1 MTPRKTKGLGKG
13 LPSMFG
19 VKSVADV
26 LEPKT
31 PNGEIQKLPL
41 VKLHPGKYQAR
52 RTLSEESI
60 QELARSIQEK
70 GIINPIVV
78 RKIDENSYEILA
90 GERRFRAATQIG
102 LKEVPVSVLEVGD
115 EDALIIGLIE
125 NLQRED
131 LNVVDAAL
139 GVQRLIQEFNFS
151 HEQAAQAVGRSRSAV
166 SNLIRLLSLPEE
178 IQVFLKDGEL
188 DMGHARALLPLEKDE
203 QLEVAEEII
212 KKGLSVRQ
220 VEVLVERKKKLK
232 EESALAEEEPE
243 TPLIDLTKFE
253 KQLGKLYG
261 TGVKLSANAKGKGK
275 IVLNFSNKEEF
286 AVLMKKLNK
295 IFFIES

>member
-31 PNGEIQKLPL
+31 PNGDVQKLPL
-41 VKLHPGKYQAR
+41 AKLHPGKYQAR
-52 RTLSEESI
+52 KTLSEESI
-60 QELARSIQEK
+60 QELAHSIQEK

-78 RKIDENSYEILA
+78 RKTEENSYEILA
-90 GERRFRAATQIG
+90 GERRFRAATLIG
-102 LKEVPVSVLEVGD
+102 LKEVPVSILEVGD

-131 LNVVDAAL
+131 LNVIDATW

-178 IQVFLKDGEL
+178 IQTYLKDGEL
-188 DMGHARALLPLEKDE
+188 DMGHARALLPLEKVE
-203 QLEVAEEII
+203 QIELAEEII

-220 VEVLVERKKKLK
+220 VEALVEKIKKQK
-232 EESALAEEEPE
+232 EESETPAEEGEIILP
-243 TPLIDLTKFE
+243 DFTKFE

-261 TGVKLSANAKGKGK
+261 TPVKLSANAKGKGK
-275 IVLNFSNKEEF
+275 IVLNFANKEE
-286 AVLMKKLNK
+286 LMALLKKLNK
-295 IFFIES
+295 K

>member
-295 IFFIES
+295 K

>member
-31 PNGEIQKLPL
+31 PNGDVQKLPL
-41 VKLHPGKYQAR
+41 AKLHPGKYQAR
-52 RTLSEESI
+52 KTLSEESI
-60 QELARSIQEK
+60 QELAHSIQEK

-78 RKIDENSYEILA
+78 RKVEENSYEILA
-90 GERRFRAATQIG
+90 GERRFRAATLIG
-102 LKEVPVSVLEVGD
+102 LKEVPVSILEVGD

-131 LNVVDAAL
+131 LNVIDAAW

-178 IQVFLKDGEL
+178 IQTYLKNGEL
-188 DMGHARALLPLEKDE
+188 DMGHARALLPLEKVE
-203 QLEVAEEII
+203 QIELAEEII

-220 VEVLVERKKKLK
+220 VE
-232 EESALAEEEPE
+232 ALAEKIKKQKEEPE
-243 TPLIDLTKFE
+243 TPAEEGEIILPDFTKFE
-253 KQLGKLYG
+253 KQLGRLYG
-261 TGVKLSANAKGKGK
+261 TPVKLSANAKGKGK
-275 IVLNFSNKEEF
+275 IVLNFANKEE
-286 AVLMKKLNK
+286 LMALLKKLNK
-295 IFFIES
+295 K

>member
-90 GERRFRAATQIG
+90 GERRFRASIG
-102 LKEVPVSVLEVGD
+102 LKDVPVSVLEVGD

-295 IFFIES
+295 K

>member
-31 PNGEIQKLPL
+31 PNGDVQKLPL
-41 VKLHPGKYQAR
+41 AKLHPGKYQAR
-52 RTLSEESI
+52 KTLSEESI
-60 QELARSIQEK
+60 QELAHSIQEK

-78 RKIDENSYEILA
+78 RKTEENSYEILA
-90 GERRFRAATQIG
+90 GERRFRAATLIG
-102 LKEVPVSVLEVGD
+102 LKEVPVSILEVGD

-131 LNVVDAAL
+131 LNVIDAAW

-178 IQVFLKDGEL
+178 IQTNLKDGEL
-188 DMGHARALLPLEKDE
+188 DMGHARALLPLEKVE
-203 QLEVAEEII
+203 QIELAEEII

-220 VEVLVERKKKLK
+220 VEALVEKIKKQK
-232 EESALAEEEPE
+232 EEPE
-243 TPLIDLTKFE
+243 TPSEEEQTLFPDFTKFE

-261 TGVKLSANAKGKGK
+261 TPVKLSANAKGKGK
-275 IVLNFSNKEEF
+275 IVLNFANKEE
-286 AVLMKKLNK
+286 LMALLKKLNK
-295 IFFIES
+295 K

>member
-31 PNGEIQKLPL
+31 PNGDVQKLPL

-52 RTLSEESI
+52 KTLSEDSI
-60 QELARSIQEK
+60 QELAHSIQEK

-78 RKIDENSYEILA
+78 RKIEENSYEILA
-90 GERRFRAATQIG
+90 GERRFRAATLIG
-102 LKEVPVSVLEVGD
+102 LKEVPVSILEVGD

-131 LNVVDAAL
+131 LNVIDAAW

-178 IQVFLKDGEL
+178 IQTFLKDGEL
-188 DMGHARALLPLEKDE
+188 DMGHARALLPLEKAE
-203 QLEVAEEII
+203 QIELAEEII

-220 VEVLVERKKKLK
+220 VEALVERIKKQK
-232 EESALAEEEPE
+232 EELATPTEEEEISLPDF
-243 TPLIDLTKFE
+243 TRFE
-253 KQLGKLYG
+253 KQLGKLFA
-261 TGVKLSANAKGKGK
+261 TTVKLSANAKGKGK
-275 IVLNFSNKEEF
+275 IVLNFANKEE
-286 AVLMKKLNK
+286 LMALLKKLNK
-295 IFFIES
+295 K

>member
-31 PNGEIQKLPL
+31 PNGDVQKLPL
-41 VKLHPGKYQAR
+41 AKLHPGKYQAR
-52 RTLSEESI
+52 KTLSEESI
-60 QELARSIQEK
+60 QELAHSIQEK

-78 RKIDENSYEILA
+78 RKVEENSYEILA
-90 GERRFRAATQIG
+90 GERRFRAATLIG
-102 LKEVPVSVLEVGD
+102 LKEVPVSILEVGD

-131 LNVVDAAL
+131 LNVIDAAW

-178 IQVFLKDGEL
+178 IQTYLKKGEL
-188 DMGHARALLPLEKDE
+188 DMGHARALLPLEKVE
-203 QLEVAEEII
+203 QIELAEEII

-220 VEVLVERKKKLK
+220 VEALVEKIKKQK
-232 EESALAEEEPE
+232 EEPE
-243 TPLIDLTKFE
+243 TPAEEGEIILPDFTKFE

-261 TGVKLSANAKGKGK
+261 TPVKLSANAKGKGK
-275 IVLNFSNKEEF
+275 IVLNFANKEE
-286 AVLMKKLNK
+286 LMALLKKLNK
-295 IFFIES
+295 K

>member
-31 PNGEIQKLPL
+31 PNGDVQKLPL
-41 VKLHPGKYQAR
+41 AKLHPGKYQAR
-52 RTLSEESI
+52 KTLSEESI
-60 QELARSIQEK
+60 QELAHSIQEK

-78 RKIDENSYEILA
+78 RKVEENSYEILA
-90 GERRFRAATQIG
+90 GERRFRAATLIG
-102 LKEVPVSVLEVGD
+102 LKEVPVSILEVGD

-131 LNVVDAAL
+131 LNVIDAAW

-178 IQVFLKDGEL
+178 IQTYLKNGEL
-188 DMGHARALLPLEKDE
+188 DMGHARALLPLEKVE
-203 QLEVAEEII
+203 QIELAEEII

-220 VEVLVERKKKLK
+220 VEALVEKIKKQK
-232 EESALAEEEPE
+232 EEPE
-243 TPLIDLTKFE
+243 TPAEEGEIILPDFTKFE
-253 KQLGKLYG
+253 KQLGRLYG
-261 TGVKLSANAKGKGK
+261 TPVKLSANAKGKGK
-275 IVLNFSNKEEF
+275 IVLNFANNEE
-286 AVLMKKLNK
+286 LMALLKKLNK
-295 IFFIES
+295 K

>member
-31 PNGEIQKLPL
+31 PNGDVQKLPL
-41 VKLHPGKYQAR
+41 AKLHPGKYQAR
-52 RTLSEESI
+52 KTLSEESI
-60 QELARSIQEK
+60 QELAHSIQEK

-78 RKIDENSYEILA
+78 RKVEENSYEILA
-90 GERRFRAATQIG
+90 GERRFRAATLIG
-102 LKEVPVSVLEVGD
+102 LKEVPVSILEVGD

-131 LNVVDAAL
+131 LNVIDAAW

-178 IQVFLKDGEL
+178 IQTYLKNGEL
-188 DMGHARALLPLEKDE
+188 DMGHARALLPLEKVE
-203 QLEVAEEII
+203 QIELAEEII

-220 VEVLVERKKKLK
+220 VEALVEKIKKQK
-232 EESALAEEEPE
+232 EEPE
-243 TPLIDLTKFE
+243 TPAEEGEIILPDFTKFE

-261 TGVKLSANAKGKGK
+261 TPVKLSANAKGKGK
-275 IVLNFSNKEEF
+275 IVLNFANKEE
-286 AVLMKKLNK
+286 LMALLKKLNK
-295 IFFIES
+295 K

>member
-31 PNGEIQKLPL
+31 PNGDVQKLPL
-41 VKLHPGKYQAR
+41 AKLHPGKYQAR
-52 RTLSEESI
+52 KTLSEESI
-60 QELARSIQEK
+60 QELAHSIQEK

-78 RKIDENSYEILA
+78 RKVEENSYEILA
-90 GERRFRAATQIG
+90 GERRFRAATLIG
-102 LKEVPVSVLEVGD
+102 LKEVPVSILEVGD

-131 LNVVDAAL
+131 LNVIDAAW

-178 IQVFLKDGEL
+178 IQTYLKNGEL
-188 DMGHARALLPLEKDE
+188 DMGHARALLPLEKVE
-203 QLEVAEEII
+203 QIKLAEEII

-220 VEVLVERKKKLK
+220 VEALVEKIKKQK
-232 EESALAEEEPE
+232 EEPE
-243 TPLIDLTKFE
+243 TPAVEGEMILPDFTKFE

-261 TGVKLSANAKGKGK
+261 TAVKLSANAKGKGK
-275 IVLNFSNKEEF
+275 IVLNFANKEE
-286 AVLMKKLNK
+286 LMALLKKLNK
-295 IFFIES
+295 K

>member
-31 PNGEIQKLPL
+31 PNGDVQKLPL
-41 VKLHPGKYQAR
+41 AKLHPGKYQAR
-52 RTLSEESI
+52 KTLSEESI
-60 QELARSIQEK
+60 QELAHSIQEK

-78 RKIDENSYEILA
+78 RKTEENSYEILA
-90 GERRFRAATQIG
+90 GERRFRAATLIG
-102 LKEVPVSVLEVGD
+102 LKEVPVSILEVGD

-131 LNVVDAAL
+131 LNVIDAAW

-178 IQVFLKDGEL
+178 IQTYLKDGEL
-188 DMGHARALLPLEKDE
+188 DMGHARALLPLEKVE
-203 QLEVAEEII
+203 QIELAEEII

-220 VEVLVERKKKLK
+220 VEALVEKIKKQK
-232 EESALAEEEPE
+232 EEPVTPAEEGEIILP
-243 TPLIDLTKFE
+243 DFTKFE

-261 TGVKLSANAKGKGK
+261 TPVKLSANAKGKGK
-275 IVLNFSNKEEF
+275 IVLNFANKEE
-286 AVLMKKLNK
+286 LMALLKKLNK
-295 IFFIES
+295 K

>member
-31 PNGEIQKLPL
+31 PNGDVQKLPL
-41 VKLHPGKYQAR
+41 AKLHPGKYQAR
-52 RTLSEESI
+52 KTLSEESI
-60 QELARSIQEK
+60 QELAHSIQEK

-78 RKIDENSYEILA
+78 RKTEENSYEILA
-90 GERRFRAATQIG
+90 GERRFRAATLIG
-102 LKEVPVSVLEVGD
+102 LKEVPVSILEVGD

-131 LNVVDAAL
+131 LNVIDAAW

-178 IQVFLKDGEL
+178 IQTYLKDGEL
-188 DMGHARALLPLEKDE
+188 DMGHARALLPLEKVE
-203 QLEVAEEII
+203 QIELAEEII

-220 VEVLVERKKKLK
+220 VEALVEKIKKQK
-232 EESALAEEEPE
+232 EEPE
-243 TPLIDLTKFE
+243 TPAEEGEIILPDFTKFE

-261 TGVKLSANAKGKGK
+261 TPVKLSANAKGKGK
-275 IVLNFSNKEEF
+275 IVLNFANKEE
-286 AVLMKKLNK
+286 LMALLKKLNK
-295 IFFIES
+295 K

>member
-13 LPSMFG
+13 LPIMFG

-31 PNGEIQKLPL
+31 PNGDVQKLL
-41 VKLHPGKYQAR
+41 LAKLHPGKYQAR
-52 RTLSEESI
+52 KTLPEESI
-60 QELARSIQEK
+60 QELAHSIQEK

-78 RKIDENSYEILA
+78 RKIEENSYEILA
-90 GERRFRAATQIG
+90 GERRFRAATLIG
-102 LKEVPVSVLEVGD
+102 LKEVPVSILEVGD

-131 LNVVDAAL
+131 LNVIDAAW
-139 GVQRLIQEFNFS
+139 GVQRLIQEFNYS

-178 IQVFLKDGEL
+178 IQTFLKDGEL
-188 DMGHARALLPLEKDE
+188 DMGHARALLPLEKVE
-203 QLEVAEEII
+203 QIKLAEEII
-212 KKGLSVRQ
+212 KKALSVRQ
-220 VEVLVERKKKLK
+220 VEALVERIKKQK
-232 EESALAEEEPE
+232 EEPE
-243 TPLIDLTKFE
+243 TPSEEGEILLPDFTKFE

-261 TGVKLSANAKGKGK
+261 TPVKLSANAKGKGK
-275 IVLNFSNKEEF
+275 IVLNFANKEE
-286 AVLMKKLNK
+286 LMALLKKLNK
-295 IFFIES
+295 K

>member
-31 PNGEIQKLPL
+31 PNGDVQKLL
-41 VKLHPGKYQAR
+41 LAKLHPGKYQAR
-52 RTLSEESI
+52 KTLPEESI
-60 QELARSIQEK
+60 QELAHSIQEK

-78 RKIDENSYEILA
+78 RKIEENSYEILA
-90 GERRFRAATQIG
+90 GERRFRAATLIG
-102 LKEVPVSVLEVGD
+102 LKEVPVSILEVGD

-131 LNVVDAAL
+131 LNVIDAAW
-139 GVQRLIQEFNFS
+139 GVQRLIQEFNYS

-178 IQVFLKDGEL
+178 IQTFLKDGEL
-188 DMGHARALLPLEKDE
+188 DMGHARALLPLEKVE
-203 QLEVAEEII
+203 QIKLAEEII
-212 KKGLSVRQ
+212 KKALSVRQ
-220 VEVLVERKKKLK
+220 VEALVERIKKQK
-232 EESALAEEEPE
+232 EEPE
-243 TPLIDLTKFE
+243 TPSEEGEILLPDFTKFE
-253 KQLGKLYG
+253 KQLGKLY
-261 TGVKLSANAKGKGK
+261 
-275 IVLNFSNKEEF
+275 
-286 AVLMKKLNK
+286 
-295 IFFIES
+295 

>member
-31 PNGEIQKLPL
+31 PNGDVQKLL
-41 VKLHPGKYQAR
+41 LAKLHPGKYQAR
-52 RTLSEESI
+52 KTLPEESI
-60 QELARSIQEK
+60 QKLAHSIQEK

-78 RKIDENSYEILA
+78 RKIEENSYEILA
-90 GERRFRAATQIG
+90 GERRFRAATLIG
-102 LKEVPVSVLEVGD
+102 LKEVPVSILEVGD

-131 LNVVDAAL
+131 LNVIDAAW
-139 GVQRLIQEFNFS
+139 GVQRLIQEFNYS

-178 IQVFLKDGEL
+178 IQTFLKDGEL
-188 DMGHARALLPLEKDE
+188 DMGHARALLPLEKVE
-203 QLEVAEEII
+203 QIKLAEEII
-212 KKGLSVRQ
+212 KKALSVRQ
-220 VEVLVERKKKLK
+220 VEALVERIKKQK
-232 EESALAEEEPE
+232 EEPE
-243 TPLIDLTKFE
+243 TPSEEGEILLPDFTKFE

-261 TGVKLSANAKGKGK
+261 TPVKLSANAKGKGK
-275 IVLNFSNKEEF
+275 IVLNFANKEE
-286 AVLMKKLNK
+286 LMALLKKLNK
-295 IFFIES
+295 K

>member
-31 PNGEIQKLPL
+31 PNGDVQKLL
-41 VKLHPGKYQAR
+41 LAKLHPGKYQAR
-52 RTLSEESI
+52 KTLPEESI
-60 QELARSIQEK
+60 QELAHSIQEK

-78 RKIDENSYEILA
+78 RKIEENSYEILA
-90 GERRFRAATQIG
+90 GERRFRAATLIG
-102 LKEVPVSVLEVGD
+102 LKEVPVCILEVGD

-131 LNVVDAAL
+131 LNVIDAAW
-139 GVQRLIQEFNFS
+139 GVQRLIQEFNYS

-178 IQVFLKDGEL
+178 IQTFLKDGEL
-188 DMGHARALLPLEKDE
+188 DMGHARALLPLEKVE
-203 QLEVAEEII
+203 QIKLAEEII
-212 KKGLSVRQ
+212 KKALSVRQ
-220 VEVLVERKKKLK
+220 VEALVERIKKQK
-232 EESALAEEEPE
+232 EEPE
-243 TPLIDLTKFE
+243 TPSEEGEILLPDFTKFE

-261 TGVKLSANAKGKGK
+261 TPVKLSANAKGKGK
-275 IVLNFSNKEEF
+275 IVLNFANKEE
-286 AVLMKKLNK
+286 LMALLKKLNK
-295 IFFIES
+295 K

>member
-31 PNGEIQKLPL
+31 PNGDVQKLPL
-41 VKLHPGKYQAR
+41 AKLHPGKYQAR
-52 RTLSEESI
+52 KTLSEESI
-60 QELARSIQEK
+60 QELAHSIQEK

-78 RKIDENSYEILA
+78 RKVEENSYEILA
-90 GERRFRAATQIG
+90 GERRFRAATLIG
-102 LKEVPVSVLEVGD
+102 LKEVPVSILEVGD

-131 LNVVDAAL
+131 LNVIDAAW

-178 IQVFLKDGEL
+178 IQTFLKDGEL
-188 DMGHARALLPLEKDE
+188 DMGHARALLPLEKVE
-203 QLEVAEEII
+203 QIELAEEII

-220 VEVLVERKKKLK
+220 VEALVERIKKQK
-232 EESALAEEEPE
+232 EEPE
-243 TPLIDLTKFE
+243 TPSEEGEILLPDFTKFE

-261 TGVKLSANAKGKGK
+261 TPVKLSANAKGKGK
-275 IVLNFSNKEEF
+275 IVLNFANKEE
-286 AVLMKKLNK
+286 LMALLKKLNK
-295 IFFIES
+295 K

>member
-31 PNGEIQKLPL
+31 PNGDVQKLPL
-41 VKLHPGKYQAR
+41 AKLHPGKYQTR
-52 RTLSEESI
+52 KTLSEESI
-60 QELARSIQEK
+60 QELAHSIQEK

-78 RKIDENSYEILA
+78 RKVEENSYEILA
-90 GERRFRAATQIG
+90 GERRFRAATLIG
-102 LKEVPVSVLEVGD
+102 LKEVPVSILEVGD

-131 LNVVDAAL
+131 LNVIDAAW

-178 IQVFLKDGEL
+178 IQTYLKNGEL
-188 DMGHARALLPLEKDE
+188 DMGHARALLPLEKVE
-203 QLEVAEEII
+203 QIELAEEII

-220 VEVLVERKKKLK
+220 VEALVEKIKKQK
-232 EESALAEEEPE
+232 EEPE
-243 TPLIDLTKFE
+243 TPAEEGEIILPDFTKFE
-253 KQLGKLYG
+253 KQLGRLYG
-261 TGVKLSANAKGKGK
+261 TPVKLSANAKGKGK
-275 IVLNFSNKEEF
+275 IVLNFANKEE
-286 AVLMKKLNK
+286 LMALLKKLNK
-295 IFFIES
+295 K

>member
-31 PNGEIQKLPL
+31 PNGDVQKLPL
-41 VKLHPGKYQAR
+41 AKLHPGKYQAR
-52 RTLSEESI
+52 KILSEESI
-60 QELARSIQEK
+60 QELAHSIQEK

-78 RKIDENSYEILA
+78 RKVEENSYEILA
-90 GERRFRAATQIG
+90 GERRFRAATLIG
-102 LKEVPVSVLEVGD
+102 LKEVPVSILEVGD

-131 LNVVDAAL
+131 LNVIDAAW

-178 IQVFLKDGEL
+178 IQTYLKNGEL
-188 DMGHARALLPLEKDE
+188 DMGHARALLPLEKVE
-203 QLEVAEEII
+203 QIELAEEII
-212 KKGLSVRQ
+212 KKGLSERQ
-220 VEVLVERKKKLK
+220 VEALVEKIKKQK
-232 EESALAEEEPE
+232 EEPE
-243 TPLIDLTKFE
+243 TPAEEGEIILPDFTKFE

-261 TGVKLSANAKGKGK
+261 TPVKLSANAKGKGK
-275 IVLNFSNKEEF
+275 IVLNFANKDE
-286 AVLMKKLNK
+286 LMALLKKLNK
-295 IFFIES
+295 K

>member
-31 PNGEIQKLPL
+31 PNGDVQKLPL
-41 VKLHPGKYQAR
+41 AKLHPGKYQAR
-52 RTLSEESI
+52 KTLSEESI
-60 QELARSIQEK
+60 QELAHSIQEK

-78 RKIDENSYEILA
+78 RKVEENSYEILA
-90 GERRFRAATQIG
+90 GERRFRAATLIG
-102 LKEVPVSVLEVGD
+102 LKEVPVSILEVGD

-131 LNVVDAAL
+131 LNVIDAAW

-178 IQVFLKDGEL
+178 IQTYLKNGEL
-188 DMGHARALLPLEKDE
+188 DMGHARALLPLEKVE
-203 QLEVAEEII
+203 QIKLAEEII

-220 VEVLVERKKKLK
+220 VEALVEKIKKQK
-232 EESALAEEEPE
+232 EEPE
-243 TPLIDLTKFE
+243 TPAEEGEIILPDFTKFE

-261 TGVKLSANAKGKGK
+261 TPVKLSANAKGKGK
-275 IVLNFSNKEEF
+275 IVLNFANKEE
-286 AVLMKKLNK
+286 LMALLKKLNK
-295 IFFIES
+295 K

>member
-31 PNGEIQKLPL
+31 PNGDVQTLL
-41 VKLHPGKYQAR
+41 LAKLHPGKYQAR
-52 RTLSEESI
+52 KTLPEESI
-60 QELARSIQEK
+60 QELAHSIQEK

-78 RKIDENSYEILA
+78 RKIEENSYEILA
-90 GERRFRAATQIG
+90 GERRFRAATLIG
-102 LKEVPVSVLEVGD
+102 LKEVPVSILEVGD

-131 LNVVDAAL
+131 LNVIDAAW
-139 GVQRLIQEFNFS
+139 GVQRLIQEFNYS

-178 IQVFLKDGEL
+178 IQTFLKDGEL
-188 DMGHARALLPLEKDE
+188 DMGHARALLPLEKVE
-203 QLEVAEEII
+203 QIKLAEEII
-212 KKGLSVRQ
+212 KKALSVRQ
-220 VEVLVERKKKLK
+220 VEALVERIKKQK
-232 EESALAEEEPE
+232 EEPE
-243 TPLIDLTKFE
+243 TPSEEGEILLPDFTKFE

-261 TGVKLSANAKGKGK
+261 TPVKLSANAKGKGK
-275 IVLNFSNKEEF
+275 IVLNFANKEE
-286 AVLMKKLNK
+286 LMALLKKLNK
-295 IFFIES
+295 K

>member
-31 PNGEIQKLPL
+31 PNGDVQKLL
-41 VKLHPGKYQAR
+41 LAKLHPGKYQAR
-52 RTLSEESI
+52 KTLPEESI
-60 QELARSIQEK
+60 QELAHSIQEK

-78 RKIDENSYEILA
+78 RKIEENSYEILA
-90 GERRFRAATQIG
+90 GERRFRAATLIG
-102 LKEVPVSVLEVGD
+102 LKEVPVSILEVGD

-131 LNVVDAAL
+131 LNVIDAAW
-139 GVQRLIQEFNFS
+139 GVQRLIQEFNYS

-178 IQVFLKDGEL
+178 IQTFLKDGEL
-188 DMGHARALLPLEKDE
+188 DMGHARALLPLEKIE
-203 QLEVAEEII
+203 QIKLAEEII
-212 KKGLSVRQ
+212 KKALSVRQ
-220 VEVLVERKKKLK
+220 VEALVERIKKQK
-232 EESALAEEEPE
+232 EEPE
-243 TPLIDLTKFE
+243 TPSEEGEILLPDFTKFE

-261 TGVKLSANAKGKGK
+261 TPVKLSANAKGKGK
-275 IVLNFSNKEEF
+275 IVLNFANKEE
-286 AVLMKKLNK
+286 LMALLKKLNK
-295 IFFIES
+295 K

>member
-13 LPSMFG
+13 LPRMFG

-31 PNGEIQKLPL
+31 PNGDVQKLL
-41 VKLHPGKYQAR
+41 LAKLHPGKYQAR
-52 RTLSEESI
+52 KTLPEESI
-60 QELARSIQEK
+60 QELAHSIQEK

-78 RKIDENSYEILA
+78 RKIEENSYEILA
-90 GERRFRAATQIG
+90 GERRFRAATLIG
-102 LKEVPVSVLEVGD
+102 LKEVPVSILEVGD

-131 LNVVDAAL
+131 LNVIDAAW
-139 GVQRLIQEFNFS
+139 GVQRLIQEFNYS

-178 IQVFLKDGEL
+178 IQTFLKDGEL
-188 DMGHARALLPLEKDE
+188 DMGHARALLPLEKVE
-203 QLEVAEEII
+203 QIKLAEEII
-212 KKGLSVRQ
+212 KKALSVRQ
-220 VEVLVERKKKLK
+220 VEALVERIKKQK
-232 EESALAEEEPE
+232 EEPE
-243 TPLIDLTKFE
+243 TPSEEGEILLPDFTKFE

-261 TGVKLSANAKGKGK
+261 TPVKLSANAKGKGK
-275 IVLNFSNKEEF
+275 IVLNFANKEE
-286 AVLMKKLNK
+286 LMALLKKLNK
-295 IFFIES
+295 K

>member
-31 PNGEIQKLPL
+31 PNGDVQKLPL
-41 VKLHPGKYQAR
+41 AKLHPGKYQAR
-52 RTLSEESI
+52 KTLSEESI
-60 QELARSIQEK
+60 QELAHSIQEK

-78 RKIDENSYEILA
+78 RKVEENSYEILA
-90 GERRFRAATQIG
+90 GERRFRAATLIG
-102 LKEVPVSVLEVGD
+102 LKEVPVSILEVGD

-131 LNVVDAAL
+131 LNVIDAAW

-178 IQVFLKDGEL
+178 IQTYLKDGEL
-188 DMGHARALLPLEKDE
+188 DMGHARALLPLEKVE
-203 QLEVAEEII
+203 QIELAEEII

-220 VEVLVERKKKLK
+220 VEALVEKIKKQK
-232 EESALAEEEPE
+232 EEPVTPAEEGEIILP
-243 TPLIDLTKFE
+243 DFTKFE

-261 TGVKLSANAKGKGK
+261 TPVKLSANAKGKGK
-275 IVLNFSNKEEF
+275 IVLNFANKEE
-286 AVLMKKLNK
+286 LMALLKKLNK
-295 IFFIES
+295 K

>member
-31 PNGEIQKLPL
+31 PNGDVQKLL
-41 VKLHPGKYQAR
+41 LAKLHPGKYQAR
-52 RTLSEESI
+52 KTLPEESI
-60 QELARSIQEK
+60 QELAHSIQEK

-78 RKIDENSYEILA
+78 RKIEENSYEILA
-90 GERRFRAATQIG
+90 GERRFRAATLIG
-102 LKEVPVSVLEVGD
+102 LKEVPVSILQVGD

-131 LNVVDAAL
+131 LNVIDAAW
-139 GVQRLIQEFNFS
+139 GVQRLIQEFNYS

-178 IQVFLKDGEL
+178 IQTFLKDGEL
-188 DMGHARALLPLEKDE
+188 DMGHARALLPLEKVE
-203 QLEVAEEII
+203 QIKLAEEII
-212 KKGLSVRQ
+212 KKALSVRQ
-220 VEVLVERKKKLK
+220 VEALVERIKKQK
-232 EESALAEEEPE
+232 EEPE
-243 TPLIDLTKFE
+243 TPSEEGEILLPDFTKFE

-261 TGVKLSANAKGKGK
+261 TPVKLSANAKGKGK
-275 IVLNFSNKEEF
+275 IVLNFANKEE
-286 AVLMKKLNK
+286 LMALLKKLNK
-295 IFFIES
+295 K

>member
-31 PNGEIQKLPL
+31 PNGDVQKLL
-41 VKLHPGKYQAR
+41 LAKLHPGKYQAR
-52 RTLSEESI
+52 KTLPEESI
-60 QELARSIQEK
+60 QELAHSIQEK

-78 RKIDENSYEILA
+78 RKIEENSYEILA
-90 GERRFRAATQIG
+90 GERRFRAATLIS
-102 LKEVPVSVLEVGD
+102 LKEVPVSILEVGD

-131 LNVVDAAL
+131 LNVIDAAW
-139 GVQRLIQEFNFS
+139 GVQRLIQEFNYS

-178 IQVFLKDGEL
+178 IQTFLKDGEL
-188 DMGHARALLPLEKDE
+188 DMGHARALLPLEKVE
-203 QLEVAEEII
+203 QIKLAEEII
-212 KKGLSVRQ
+212 KKALSVRQ
-220 VEVLVERKKKLK
+220 VEALVERIKKQK
-232 EESALAEEEPE
+232 EEPE
-243 TPLIDLTKFE
+243 TPSEEGEILLPDFTKFE

-261 TGVKLSANAKGKGK
+261 TPVKLSANAKGKGK
-275 IVLNFSNKEEF
+275 IVLNFANKEE
-286 AVLMKKLNK
+286 LMALLKKLNK
-295 IFFIES
+295 K

>member
-31 PNGEIQKLPL
+31 PNGDVQKLL
-41 VKLHPGKYQAR
+41 LAKLHPGKYQAR
-52 RTLSEESI
+52 KTLPEESI
-60 QELARSIQEK
+60 QELAHSIQEK

-78 RKIDENSYEILA
+78 RKIEENSYEILA
-90 GERRFRAATQIG
+90 GERRFRAATLIG
-102 LKEVPVSVLEVGD
+102 LKEVPVSILEVGD

-131 LNVVDAAL
+131 LNVIDAAW
-139 GVQRLIQEFNFS
+139 GVQRLIQEFNYS

-178 IQVFLKDGEL
+178 IQTFLKDGEL
-188 DMGHARALLPLEKDE
+188 DMGHARALLPLEKVE
-203 QLEVAEEII
+203 QIKLAEEII
-212 KKGLSVRQ
+212 KKALSVRQ
-220 VEVLVERKKKLK
+220 VEALVERIKKQK
-232 EESALAEEEPE
+232 EEPE
-243 TPLIDLTKFE
+243 TPSEEGEILLPDFTKFE

-261 TGVKLSANAKGKGK
+261 TSVKLSANAKGKGK
-275 IVLNFSNKEEF
+275 IVLNFANKEE
-286 AVLMKKLNK
+286 LMALLKKLNK
-295 IFFIES
+295 K

>member
-31 PNGEIQKLPL
+31 PNGDVQKLL
-41 VKLHPGKYQAR
+41 LAKLHPGKYQAR
-52 RTLSEESI
+52 KTLPEESI
-60 QELARSIQEK
+60 QELAHSIQEK

-78 RKIDENSYEILA
+78 RKIEENSYEILA
-90 GERRFRAATQIG
+90 GERRFRAATLIG
-102 LKEVPVSVLEVGD
+102 LKEVPVSILEVGD

-131 LNVVDAAL
+131 LNVIDAAW
-139 GVQRLIQEFNFS
+139 GVQRLIQEFNYS

-178 IQVFLKDGEL
+178 IQTFLKDGEL
-188 DMGHARALLPLEKDE
+188 DMGHARALLPLEKVE
-203 QLEVAEEII
+203 QIKLAEEII
-212 KKGLSVRQ
+212 KKALSVRQ
-220 VEVLVERKKKLK
+220 VEALVERIKKQK
-232 EESALAEEEPE
+232 EEPE
-243 TPLIDLTKFE
+243 TPSEEGEILLPDFTKFE

-261 TGVKLSANAKGKGK
+261 TPVKLSANAKGKGK
-275 IVLNFSNKEEF
+275 IVLNFANKEE
-286 AVLMKKLNK
+286 LMALLK
-295 IFFIES
+295 

>member
-31 PNGEIQKLPL
+31 PNGDVQKLPL
-41 VKLHPGKYQAR
+41 AKLHPGKYQAR
-52 RTLSEESI
+52 KTLSEESI
-60 QELARSIQEK
+60 QELAHSIQEK

-78 RKIDENSYEILA
+78 RKVEENSYEILA
-90 GERRFRAATQIG
+90 GERRFRAATLIG
-102 LKEVPVSVLEVGD
+102 LKEVPVSILEVGD

-131 LNVVDAAL
+131 LNVIDAAW

-178 IQVFLKDGEL
+178 IQTYLKDGEL
-188 DMGHARALLPLEKDE
+188 DMGHARALLPLEKVE
-203 QLEVAEEII
+203 QIELAEEII

-220 VEVLVERKKKLK
+220 VEALVEKIKKQK
-232 EESALAEEEPE
+232 EESETPAEEGEIILP
-243 TPLIDLTKFE
+243 DFTKFE

-261 TGVKLSANAKGKGK
+261 TPVKLSANAKGKGK
-275 IVLNFSNKEEF
+275 IVLNFANKEE
-286 AVLMKKLNK
+286 LMALLKKLNK
-295 IFFIES
+295 K

>member
-13 LPSMFG
+13 LPRMFG

-295 IFFIES
+295 K

>member
-220 VEVLVERKKKLK
+220 VEALVERKKKLK

-243 TPLIDLTKFE
+243 APLIDLTKFE

-295 IFFIES
+295 K

>member
-31 PNGEIQKLPL
+31 PNGDVQKLL
-41 VKLHPGKYQAR
+41 LAKLHPGKYQAR
-52 RTLSEESI
+52 KTLPEESI
-60 QELARSIQEK
+60 QELAHSIQEQ

-78 RKIDENSYEILA
+78 RKIEENSYEILA
-90 GERRFRAATQIG
+90 GERRFRAATLIG
-102 LKEVPVSVLEVGD
+102 LKEVPVSILEVGD

-131 LNVVDAAL
+131 LNVIDAAW
-139 GVQRLIQEFNFS
+139 GVQRLIQEFNYS

-178 IQVFLKDGEL
+178 IQTFLKDGEL
-188 DMGHARALLPLEKDE
+188 DMGHARALLPLEKVE
-203 QLEVAEEII
+203 QIKLAEEII
-212 KKGLSVRQ
+212 KKALSVRQ
-220 VEVLVERKKKLK
+220 VEALVERIKKQK
-232 EESALAEEEPE
+232 EEPE
-243 TPLIDLTKFE
+243 TPSEEGEILLPDFTKFE

-261 TGVKLSANAKGKGK
+261 TPVKLSANAKGKGK
-275 IVLNFSNKEEF
+275 IVLNFANKEE
-286 AVLMKKLNK
+286 LMALLKKLNK
-295 IFFIES
+295 K

>member
-31 PNGEIQKLPL
+31 PNGDVQKLPL
-41 VKLHPGKYQAR
+41 AKLHPGKYQAR
-52 RTLSEESI
+52 KTLSEESI
-60 QELARSIQEK
+60 QELAHSIQEK

-78 RKIDENSYEILA
+78 RKVEENSYEILA
-90 GERRFRAATQIG
+90 GERRFRAATLIG
-102 LKEVPVSVLEVGD
+102 LKEVPVSILEVGD

-131 LNVVDAAL
+131 LNVIDAAW

-178 IQVFLKDGEL
+178 IQTYLKNGEL
-188 DMGHARALLPLEKDE
+188 DMGHARALLPLEKVE
-203 QLEVAEEII
+203 QIKLAEEII

-220 VEVLVERKKKLK
+220 VEALVEKIKKQK
-232 EESALAEEEPE
+232 EEPE
-243 TPLIDLTKFE
+243 TPATEGEMILPDFTKFE

-261 TGVKLSANAKGKGK
+261 TPVKLSANAKGKGK
-275 IVLNFSNKEEF
+275 IVLNFANKEE
-286 AVLMKKLNK
+286 LMALLKKLNK
-295 IFFIES
+295 K

>member
-19 VKSVADV
+19 VKSVAGV

-31 PNGEIQKLPL
+31 PNGDVQKLPL
-41 VKLHPGKYQAR
+41 AKLHPGKYQAR
-52 RTLSEESI
+52 KTLSEESI
-60 QELARSIQEK
+60 QELAHSIQEK

-78 RKIDENSYEILA
+78 RKTEENSYEILA
-90 GERRFRAATQIG
+90 GERRFRAATLIG
-102 LKEVPVSVLEVGD
+102 LKEVPVSILEVGD

-131 LNVVDAAL
+131 LNVIDAAW

-178 IQVFLKDGEL
+178 IQTYLKDGEL
-188 DMGHARALLPLEKDE
+188 DMGHARALLPLEKVE
-203 QLEVAEEII
+203 QIELAEEII

-220 VEVLVERKKKLK
+220 VEALVEKIKKQK
-232 EESALAEEEPE
+232 EEPE
-243 TPLIDLTKFE
+243 TPAEEGEIILPDFTKFE

-261 TGVKLSANAKGKGK
+261 TPVKLSANAKGKGK
-275 IVLNFSNKEEF
+275 IVLNFANKEE
-286 AVLMKKLNK
+286 LMALLKKLNK
-295 IFFIES
+295 K

>member
-31 PNGEIQKLPL
+31 PNGDVQKLPL
-41 VKLHPGKYQAR
+41 AKLHPGKYQAR
-52 RTLSEESI
+52 KTLSEESI
-60 QELARSIQEK
+60 QELAHSIQEK

-78 RKIDENSYEILA
+78 RKVEENSYEILA
-90 GERRFRAATQIG
+90 GERRFRAATLIG
-102 LKEVPVSVLEVGD
+102 LKEVPVSILEVDD

-131 LNVVDAAL
+131 LNVIDAAW

-178 IQVFLKDGEL
+178 IQTYLKNGEL
-188 DMGHARALLPLEKDE
+188 DMGHARALLPLEKVE
-203 QLEVAEEII
+203 QIKLAEEII

-220 VEVLVERKKKLK
+220 VEALVEKIKKEK
-232 EESALAEEEPE
+232 EEPE
-243 TPLIDLTKFE
+243 TPAAEGEMILPDFTKFE

-261 TGVKLSANAKGKGK
+261 TPVKLSANAKGKGK
-275 IVLNFSNKEEF
+275 IVLNFANKEE
-286 AVLMKKLNK
+286 LMALLKKLNK
-295 IFFIES
+295 K

>member
-166 SNLIRLLSLPEE
+166 SNLIRLLSL
-178 IQVFLKDGEL
+178 KDGEL

-295 IFFIES
+295 K